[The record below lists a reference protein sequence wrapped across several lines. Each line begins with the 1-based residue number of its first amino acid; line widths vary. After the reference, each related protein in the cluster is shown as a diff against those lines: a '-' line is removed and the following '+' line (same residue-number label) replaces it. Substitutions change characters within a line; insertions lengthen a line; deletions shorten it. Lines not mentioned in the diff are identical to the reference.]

1 SPPNPGYGA
10 QVWLNRPGPGGFVQW
25 PGAPASVF
33 SMNGHLGQHVLV
45 NRVNGM
51 VVVRLGKTQDNS
63 RDPLRKAL
71 ARLVTLYPKGPT
83 T

>member
-1 SPPNPGYGA
+1 M
-10 QVWLNRPGPGGFVQW
+10 QW